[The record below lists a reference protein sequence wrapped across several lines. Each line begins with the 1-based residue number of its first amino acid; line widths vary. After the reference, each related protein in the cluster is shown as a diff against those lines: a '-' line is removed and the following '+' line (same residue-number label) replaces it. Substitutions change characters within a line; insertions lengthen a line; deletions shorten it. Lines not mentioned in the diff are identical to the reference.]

1 MWDKVLQV
9 LSGTRRFSL
18 LFKALKASGLV
29 LILSSYIVIAIIVGV
44 EGSII
49 AVITIMVE
57 RGNIFCFDLIRHDVL
72 ALFVFGEIVNV
83 MV

>member
-1 MWDKVLQV
+1 M
-9 LSGTRRFSL
+9 G
-18 LFKALKASGLV
+18 A
-29 LILSSYIVIAIIVGV
+29 

-57 RGNIFCFDLIRHDVL
+57 RGIMFSFDLSRHDVL
-72 ALFVFGEIVNV
+72 ALFVFGETVNV